1 MITST
6 KELRKPIRSEG
17 LLKRLC
23 ITASEGEDKGG
34 AENIFTD
41 KNETCINLGNNAT
54 IKSKNSRGAQSKKST
69 REELTK
75 TYNQISKCKEKKKIL
90 EKARG
95 KIITHNGTLIRLIRK
110 STCQRRMG

>member
-23 ITASEGEDKGG
+23 ITASEGEDKEG
-34 AENIFTD
+34 AENVFTD
-41 KNETCINLGNNAT
+41 KNETFINLGNNAT
-54 IKSKNSRGAQSKKST
+54 ITSKNSRGAQSKST

-95 KIITHNGTLIRLIRK
+95 KIITHNGTVKRLIRK